1 MLGVWALIVSTAR
14 LQIVNSKQLVMM
26 EGLDGGLPRRAGRDS
41 WYRAPPRRAA
51 SGKLLSGWGAGNET
65 KSMPSSQR
73 ELEQDI
79 HGSCQST
86 GVIEAAEL
94 SGADE
99 RAGSLSAVYHLT
111 LGQFTAKNPLIG
123 EGKHNVFF

>member
-1 MLGVWALIVSTAR
+1 
-14 LQIVNSKQLVMM
+14 M
-26 EGLDGGLPRRAGRDS
+26 EDCYNATRGLPRRVGRDS

-51 SGKLLSGWGAGNET
+51 SGELLSGWGAGNET